1 MKKTRNSKI
10 DEDPDYI
17 DSPKYDFS
25 LKKFLSSNPN
35 GVSDKIIAKVL
46 KLKTDDIDKLYACA
60 IIKLR
65 KALEEDD
72 KI

>member
-10 DEDPDYI
+10 DEDIDYI
-17 DSPKYDFS
+17 DSPKHDFS
-25 LKKFLSSNPN
+25 LKKMLLSNPN
-35 GVSDKIIAKVL
+35 GVSDKVIAKVL
-46 KLKTDDIDKLYACA
+46 KLKTEDIERLYAHA

-65 KALEEDD
+65 KALGEDD